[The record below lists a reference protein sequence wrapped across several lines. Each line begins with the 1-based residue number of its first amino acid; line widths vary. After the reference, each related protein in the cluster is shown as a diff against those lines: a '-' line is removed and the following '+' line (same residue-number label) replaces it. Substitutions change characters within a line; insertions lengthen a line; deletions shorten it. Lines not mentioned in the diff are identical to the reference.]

1 MLTAGQRYI
10 PIVAASTL
18 VSLSLFVTLV
28 VLLLTREQQE
38 GVHRNTAAAVDAPRG
53 SQDDHGADA
62 SQVLRRGDHL
72 LLRAGSTYSPAAVLR
87 SRQSSGRPRT
97 TVRCVAVS
105 EDMCAPGYSKYQS
118 GCYKVIKT
126 DEPIDFT
133 SAQRKCQTD
142 GAVLATNKNPQVH
155 NYLKGLLKPHL
166 SETIESQYRRAFI
179 GLMCQNGC
187 DSPGNWLYADGTK
200 CEGNDFCDWLTVG
213 STNEWNALPTS
224 LYGASIAA
232 MLDDFPDTSYR
243 YKLQPYPSDHTLQ
256 YMICQ
261 KDADSTEHL
270 KPRDLSVAERLSNV
284 VLQWKRPACKGDISS
299 YILVL
304 LGGTVSY
311 DTEMK
316 CDSEECSFTLNPKV
330 CNYCIHPNT
339 DYTFSV
345 AAVLSDSQL
354 GPAITVN
361 KKIDVETCSNFETPF
376 HTISTCRGVSE
387 VIHDGSCENKITWSK
402 GSMCDAVC
410 EQGFGFFDE
419 PAPKYSCDAGGQ
431 WAPSGKA
438 PECYE
443 IVPVFSANLQFK
455 ITYKRA
461 SIETLQHQFDGL
473 VYKYNDIFCPYPEEC
488 GIGDLQIR
496 SALND
501 EGSKMSEVII
511 TIDTP
516 VYNITDQVGFIDLVR
531 EAVMTVTD
539 DNAFMTLI
547 DYDNIALVLPQKIE
561 SDFKALPQLCCHNC
575 PDSHAYR
582 LGNCVRCPTA
592 ECV

>member
-1 MLTAGQRYI
+1 MRILAGLM
-10 PIVAASTL
+10 VCLAL
-18 VSLSLFVTLV
+18 
-28 VLLLTREQQE
+28 
-38 GVHRNTAAAVDAPRG
+38 AAAVPEPQGGGLFRG
-53 SQDDHGADA
+53 RKIAGRLSG
-62 SQVLRRGDHL
+62 VGNRRDNTFEEKPT
-72 LLRAGSTYSPAAVLR
+72 RSRTAAPAAPVAAAAATPAPAKLPE
-87 SRQSSGRPRT
+87 STSS
-97 TVRCVAVS
+97 CS
-105 EDMCAPGYSKYQS
+105 ENVCSAGYSKYQEQ
-118 GCYKVIKT
+118 CYKVLKT
-126 DEPIDFT
+126 DTPIDFT
-133 SAQRKCQTD
+133 AAQRMCQGE
-142 GAVLATNKNPQVH
+142 GAVLAADKSPQVH
-155 NYLKGLLKPHL
+155 SFMKGLLQPHL
-166 SETIESQYRRAFI
+166 SENVDSQYRRAFI

-187 DSPGNWLYADGTK
+187 DSPSSWLYADGSG
-200 CEGNDFCDWLTVG
+200 CENNNFCDWLSVG

-243 YKLQPYPSDHTLQ
+243 YKLQPYPADHTLQ

-261 KDADSTEHL
+261 KAADSTEHL
-270 KPRDLSVAERLSNV
+270 KPRKLSVNERLSNV
-284 VLQWKRPACKGDISS
+284 VLQWNQPACKGDISS

-304 LGGTVSY
+304 LGGSVSY

-316 CDSEECSFTLNPKV
+316 CTTEDCSFTLNPEV

-361 KKIDVETCSNFETPF
+361 KKIDVETCPNFETPF

-387 VIHDGSCENKITWSK
+387 VIHDGSCENQITWSK

-410 EQGFGFFDE
+410 EVGYGFFVE
-419 PAPKYSCDAGGQ
+419 PAPKYSCDAGGT
-431 WAPSGKA
+431 WNPEGKA

-461 SIETLQHQFDGL
+461 SIENLQHQFDGL

-488 GIGDLQIR
+488 GIGDLQIK
-496 SALND
+496 SALD
-501 EGSKMSEVII
+501 EDGAKMSEVII

-516 VYNITDQVGFIDLVR
+516 VYNITDQTGFIELVR
-531 EAVMTVTD
+531 EAVLTVTS

-547 DYDNIALVLPQKIE
+547 DYDNIALVLPDRE
-561 SDFKALPQLCCHNC
+561 NDFKANPQLCCHTC
-575 PDSHAYR
+575 PEGHAYR